1 MKKAYVRQDLSSY
14 QPSFG
19 AQIVLKDLKLIETN
33 KLAAEVGSKQEVD
46 EMRKKAL
53 AILILA
59 MGVFAT
65 IFVPM
70 CEVSTAA
77 IPDEVRLFDRRTLYV
92 HGYMVFRYNN
102 NVSSDSVQFS
112 IPLWANN
119 YWSDVSLLKTQP
131 IALGSAYSKYNVV
144 SEENDL
150 PANKGD
156 HDAIY
161 GVAFEFSDVKPY
173 QEIKAEVWFKL
184 SISKVDMSLVLSEH
198 VGDVS
203 TARAAVDT
211 KYIEEEYYWDYN
223 TSSVQK
229 VIEEINAN
237 YSHGSENVYDIV
249 YATINWFSDN
259 MVYAEH
265 EDYPEQR
272 LKASQILNENETIN
286 VGGVEKR
293 YGVCRHF
300 TDAFVAIMRGFG
312 VPTNLFNGLV
322 FYDMGGNVGVIF
334 SGGHAWC
341 EVYMPNVGWVPVEVT
356 ISDRYLRDIIR
367 VGLISEYYYL
377 PIYKEFAHPAPKPP
391 EEPGEPGEPKE
402 PYEYLVGA
410 YWGWGVSEVP
420 PAGTLETIIYAIKS
434 TPVMVWILL
443 AVILVLIVD
452 NVLIRRKIKALTS
465 KVAPPPPPPPP
476 SPTP

>member
-1 MKKAYVRQDLSSY
+1 
-14 QPSFG
+14 
-19 AQIVLKDLKLIETN
+19 
-33 KLAAEVGSKQEVD
+33 
-46 EMRKKAL
+46 MRKKAL

-59 MGVFAT
+59 MGMFAT
-65 IFVPM
+65 IFAPM
-70 CEVSTAA
+70 CEVSTVANSGK
-77 IPDEVRLFDRRTLYV
+77 VRLFDRRTLYV
-92 HGYMVFRYNN
+92 HGYTVFRYNS

-119 YWSDVSLLKTQP
+119 HWSDVRLLKTRP
-131 IALGSAYSKYNVV
+131 RALGSVYSKYNVI
-144 SEENDL
+144 SEEHDL
-150 PANKGD
+150 PTNKDD

-173 QEIKAEVWFKL
+173 QEIRAEVWFKL
-184 SISKVDMSLVLSEH
+184 SISKVDMSLVLREH
-198 VGDVS
+198 VGNVS
-203 TARAAVDT
+203 EVSSQLAATDYSRYT
-211 KYIEEEYYWDYN
+211 KEEHYWDYGN
-223 TSSVQK
+223 DSVKK
-229 VIEEINAN
+229 VIKEIDAN
-237 YSHGSENVYDIV
+237 YSCESENVYDIV

-259 MVYAEH
+259 MIYAEH

-272 LKASQILNENETIN
+272 LKASQILNENETITVAGN
-286 VGGVEKR
+286 VTKR

-322 FYDMGGNVGVIF
+322 FYDMGGDVGVTF

-341 EVYMPNVGWVPVEVT
+341 EVYMPNIGWVPVEVT

-377 PIYKEFAHPAPKPP
+377 PTYKEFAHPEPKPP
-391 EEPGEPGEPKE
+391 GEPEDKE
-402 PYEYLVGA
+402 PYEYLVGS
-410 YWGWGVSEVP
+410 YWGWGVSEGP
-420 PAGTLETIIYAIKS
+420 PAETLETIIRES

-443 AVILVLIVD
+443 AVILVLVVD
-452 NVLIRRKIKALTS
+452 SILIRRKIKALTS
-465 KVAPPPPPPPP
+465 KRTIPPPPPPP